1 MAKTCIR
8 VEACNIGSSERH
20 NLRSKELDYIR
31 PELTHRNEQ
40 WVECSIAEVHRDITE
55 KYKEAT
61 GQGLQKKATPIREG
75 VIVIS
80 EETTI
85 QQLQD
90 LAEKLEERFGV
101 HAFQIYTHKDEGANV
116 WDGKEEA
123 WKPNYHAHMIFD
135 WTDGHTGKTVK
146 LNRHDMAEMQ
156 TITAECLNMERGV
169 SSDKK
174 HLSAMQYKNK
184 METEKAEQLQKDIEQ
199 LNRAYTAGTEKITT
213 VQKELSTAQKELNS
227 MKTDIHINEAKEAAA
242 KAGKTVFNAV
252 TSVFNVGEVKRIDK
266 QGNKKEA
273 NIYGQWS
280 FGDPSFSTIYFGG
293 EHYWDIDELTKNKF
307 SFYDR
312 SGKFGDPF
320 MNREYIELTPYQEN
334 NTTN

>member
-101 HAFQIYTHKDEGANV
+101 Q
-116 WDGKEEA
+116 
-123 WKPNYHAHMIFD
+123 KPIS
-135 WTDGHTGKTVK
+135 TDNGHSVIQVSVPFILVENITGT
-146 LNRHDMAEMQ
+146 
-156 TITAECLNMERGV
+156 
-169 SSDKK
+169 
-174 HLSAMQYKNK
+174 
-184 METEKAEQLQKDIEQ
+184 
-199 LNRAYTAGTEKITT
+199 
-213 VQKELSTAQKELNS
+213 
-227 MKTDIHINEAKEAAA
+227 
-242 KAGKTVFNAV
+242 
-252 TSVFNVGEVKRIDK
+252 
-266 QGNKKEA
+266 
-273 NIYGQWS
+273 
-280 FGDPSFSTIYFGG
+280 
-293 EHYWDIDELTKNKF
+293 
-307 SFYDR
+307 
-312 SGKFGDPF
+312 
-320 MNREYIELTPYQEN
+320 
-334 NTTN
+334 

>member
-90 LAEKLEERFGV
+90 LAEKLEERFGIKRDSI
-101 HAFQIYTHKDEGANV
+101 FGKDPFGSFRESFGSMDDMLKKAEEMFRDMGPMFSGESDMEGMGESISNGLEV
-116 WDGKEEA
+116 IHE
-123 WKPNYHAHMIFD
+123 N
-135 WTDGHTGKTVK
+135 GKTRIKVNAKNSEVSYVIDGIEYAADSLKNGIPDEIATVNMITSPTNAKKSYIIINTKQKKGQFISYANGVLKYKYNKQEYTLNPEK
-146 LNRHDMAEMQ
+146 LEEPALIINNRLTRSFNIDPVQIIQIRPVSE
-156 TITAECLNMERGV
+156 LERQLLGAPSAQV
-169 SSDKK
+169 IIVTDK
-174 HLSAMQYKNK
+174 M
-184 METEKAEQLQKDIEQ
+184 
-199 LNRAYTAGTEKITT
+199 G
-213 VQKELSTAQKELNS
+213 
-227 MKTDIHINEAKEAAA
+227 
-242 KAGKTVFNAV
+242 F
-252 TSVFNVGEVKRIDK
+252 F
-266 QGNKKEA
+266 
-273 NIYGQWS
+273 
-280 FGDPSFSTIYFGG
+280 F
-293 EHYWDIDELTKNKF
+293 
-307 SFYDR
+307 
-312 SGKFGDPF
+312 
-320 MNREYIELTPYQEN
+320 
-334 NTTN
+334 

>member
-90 LAEKLEERFGV
+90 LAEKLEERFGIKRDSI
-101 HAFQIYTHKDEGANV
+101 FGKDPFGSFRESFGSMDDMLKKAEEMFRDMGPMFSGESDMEGMGESISNGLEV
-116 WDGKEEA
+116 IQE
-123 WKPNYHAHMIFD
+123 N
-135 WTDGHTGKTVK
+135 GKTRIKVNAKNSEVSYVIDGIEYAADSLKNGIPDEIATVNMITSPTNAKKSYVVINTKQKKGQFISYANGVLKYKYNKQEYTLNPEK
-146 LNRHDMAEMQ
+146 LEEPALIINNRLTRSFNIDPVQIIQIRPVSE
-156 TITAECLNMERGV
+156 LERQLLGAPSAQV
-169 SSDKK
+169 IIVTDK
-174 HLSAMQYKNK
+174 M
-184 METEKAEQLQKDIEQ
+184 
-199 LNRAYTAGTEKITT
+199 G
-213 VQKELSTAQKELNS
+213 
-227 MKTDIHINEAKEAAA
+227 
-242 KAGKTVFNAV
+242 F
-252 TSVFNVGEVKRIDK
+252 F
-266 QGNKKEA
+266 
-273 NIYGQWS
+273 
-280 FGDPSFSTIYFGG
+280 F
-293 EHYWDIDELTKNKF
+293 
-307 SFYDR
+307 
-312 SGKFGDPF
+312 
-320 MNREYIELTPYQEN
+320 
-334 NTTN
+334 

>member
-75 VIVIS
+75 V
-80 EETTI
+80 
-85 QQLQD
+85 
-90 LAEKLEERFGV
+90 
-101 HAFQIYTHKDEGANV
+101 
-116 WDGKEEA
+116 
-123 WKPNYHAHMIFD
+123 
-135 WTDGHTGKTVK
+135 
-146 LNRHDMAEMQ
+146 
-156 TITAECLNMERGV
+156 
-169 SSDKK
+169 
-174 HLSAMQYKNK
+174 
-184 METEKAEQLQKDIEQ
+184 
-199 LNRAYTAGTEKITT
+199 
-213 VQKELSTAQKELNS
+213 
-227 MKTDIHINEAKEAAA
+227 
-242 KAGKTVFNAV
+242 
-252 TSVFNVGEVKRIDK
+252 
-266 QGNKKEA
+266 
-273 NIYGQWS
+273 
-280 FGDPSFSTIYFGG
+280 
-293 EHYWDIDELTKNKF
+293 YWDIDELTKNKF

>member
-135 WTDGHTGKTVK
+135 WTDGPY
-146 LNRHDMAEMQ
+146 R
-156 TITAECLNMERGV
+156 
-169 SSDKK
+169 
-174 HLSAMQYKNK
+174 KNC
-184 METEKAEQLQKDIEQ
+184 KAEQTRHGGDADYNSRVSQH
-199 LNRAYTAGTEKITT
+199 GT
-213 VQKELSTAQKELNS
+213 
-227 MKTDIHINEAKEAAA
+227 
-242 KAGKTVFNAV
+242 
-252 TSVFNVGEVKRIDK
+252 
-266 QGNKKEA
+266 
-273 NIYGQWS
+273 WS
-280 FGDPSFSTIYFGG
+280 FFRQETLVGHAIQKQNG
-293 EHYWDIDELTKNKF
+293 
-307 SFYDR
+307 
-312 SGKFGDPF
+312 
-320 MNREYIELTPYQEN
+320 NRES
-334 NTTN
+334 

>member
-1 MAKTCIR
+1 MYQS
-8 VEACNIGSSERH
+8 GSLQYSSSERH

-169 SSDKK
+169 LQTRNTCRPCNTKTKWKQRKLNNFKKTSS
-174 HLSAMQYKNK
+174 N
-184 METEKAEQLQKDIEQ
+184 
-199 LNRAYTAGTEKITT
+199 
-213 VQKELSTAQKELNS
+213 
-227 MKTDIHINEAKEAAA
+227 
-242 KAGKTVFNAV
+242 
-252 TSVFNVGEVKRIDK
+252 
-266 QGNKKEA
+266 
-273 NIYGQWS
+273 
-280 FGDPSFSTIYFGG
+280 
-293 EHYWDIDELTKNKF
+293 
-307 SFYDR
+307 
-312 SGKFGDPF
+312 
-320 MNREYIELTPYQEN
+320 
-334 NTTN
+334 